1 MRIAYHPPSMCSA
14 CFGQYPER
22 VHVDFEAAWDGPV
35 VNNNGTAYSVDELVI
50 CEDCMRAAYELL
62 PLSEDAETLHDQLAA
77 LRAQNAQLVQY
88 SQALEAGV
96 SRLEHAMG
104 VRPENLPSAPAPRRK
119 PARA

>member
-1 MRIAYHPPSMCSA
+1 MLGLLRPVPRA
-14 CFGQYPER
+14 R
-22 VHVDFEAAWDGPV
+22 HVDFEAAWDGPV

-62 PLSEDAETLHDQLAA
+62 PPSEEGQTLHDQLAE

-96 SRLEHAMG
+96 SRLEHALG
-104 VRPENLPSAPAPRRK
+104 IRPEGLPAAPAPRRK
-119 PARA
+119 AARA